1 MFDDF
6 IPGDRVT
13 VAPGITGLL
22 ASNDCVIWTGALR
35 ATGYGHKLVN
45 GKYKLVHRA
54 VVELNSGKE
63 IEEGLVVMHLCDN
76 RRCINPEHLL
86 VGTSKENTQDAI
98 VKGRKDNK
106 HKHLSRSYKLNAV
119 QVLEI
124 HEKSEKGYTNT
135 RLAKEYEVS
144 RDTIRRV
151 LSFPKPPEDIIIV
164 PPSLETRLD
173 ESDDK
178 GCLIYQ
184 GFIHPGGYGYK
195 RINGE
200 RPASVHRLALKEK
213 LGRDLLSGMVACHS
227 CDKPACINP
236 EHLFEGTQIENIMDA
251 VSKGRQTNP
260 RLFSETE
267 IRRIRRDYAG
277 GKSQKKLALEY
288 GVARNTIYQIVNY
301 LTYKDID

>member
-1 MFDDF
+1 MFDNF
-6 IPGDRVT
+6 IAGDRVT

-22 ASNDCVIWTGALR
+22 ASNGCVIWTGALR

-45 GKYKLVHRA
+45 GKDKLVHRA
-54 VVELNSGKE
+54 VVELRSGKE
-63 IEEGLVVMHLCDN
+63 IKEGLVVMHLCDN

-86 VGTSKENTQDAI
+86 VGTSKENTEDAI
-98 VKGRKDNK
+98 IKGRKDNK

-151 LSFPKPPEDIIIV
+151 LSFPKPPDDIIIV

-184 GFIHPGGYGYK
+184 GFIHPDGYGYK
-195 RINGE
+195 RINGG
-200 RPASVHRLALKEK
+200 RPLSVHRLALKEK

-227 CDKPACINP
+227 CDKPTCVNP
-236 EHLFEGTQIENIMDA
+236 EHLFEATQIENIMDA

-260 RLFSETE
+260 RLFNETE
-267 IRRIRRDYAG
+267 IRRIRRDNAG

-301 LTYKDID
+301 LTYKEID